1 MTQPAL
7 GPWNP
12 GLQSD
17 VPRAFLGLSTILCE
31 EHVTTPLQEAVE
43 LRALTGLEF
52 RELVVFRPERLILH
66 ALLVRVTADL
76 CVPAGD
82 RVEDLGIN
90 FRRMVDELRA
100 NGIDAETPFCK
111 ALHESLS
118 TRIGQRL
125 DDWLADL
132 EERVEEPAPS
142 SGLTGMWSRLFGS
155 PKARGRPLAMTREDG
170 VGSDWEHERSVCARW
185 AAERATL
192 EDESDRGLLGALI
205 RSAEVVRSR
214 VGSLLPHRSLVHR
227 LAHGIALNELAS
239 IEIGSRVGSRL
250 DALSG
255 SLGFRVLPPQA
266 KPVVLNT
273 KGSSASGKSTLRLQQ
288 RELVRRLG
296 LAWEDFALISP
307 DIWRKYL
314 LDYSSLGAAARY
326 AGSLTGLELEFID
339 QRLDQY
345 MAQKAQRGQMT
356 HLLIDRFRFDSFAAN
371 SEEAGSNLLTRFGDQ
386 VFMFFM
392 ITPPDQTVVR
402 AWFRGLEF
410 GRFKPVD
417 DLLHHNIEAY
427 AGMPDLFFT
436 WALNAEKSVQFE
448 FLDNSVAKG
457 QRPQTMAFGRN
468 GHLVILNPAGFFQID
483 FFRKINLHARSPGE
497 VYPGGVAAQPDH
509 NAGFLKACVER
520 VPTVDLADSGSGRV
534 YARFERGKLT
544 HVEAGLLQH
553 AIASEPL
560 RRGLEA
566 ACESLGPWF
575 SSEATAKLGDQS
587 PVIPQEVAQQTLG
600 AWGFP

>member
-1 MTQPAL
+1 MTQPVL

-17 VPRAFLGLSTILCE
+17 IPREFLGLSTILSH

-100 NGIDAETPFCK
+100 NGIDAETPSCK
-111 ALHESLS
+111 ALHERLS

-132 EERVEEPAPS
+132 EERGEEPAPPRA
-142 SGLTGMWSRLFGS
+142 LT
-155 PKARGRPLAMTREDG
+155 TEDG
-170 VGSDWEHERSVCARW
+170 VGSDWEHEASVCARW

-214 VGSLLPHRSLVHR
+214 LGSLLPHRSLVHR
-227 LAHGIALNELAS
+227 LAHGMALNELAS
-239 IEIGSRVGSRL
+239 IEIGRRVGGRL

-255 SLGFRVLPPQA
+255 GLGFRVLPPQA

-417 DLLHHNIEAY
+417 DLLYHNIEAY

-468 GHLVILNPAGFFQID
+468 GHLVILNPAGFFQIE

-497 VYPGGVAAQPDH
+497 VYPSGVAAEPEQ

-520 VPTVDLADSGSGRV
+520 VPTVDLADSKSGHV
-534 YARFERGKLT
+534 YARFERGQLT

-553 AIASEPL
+553 AIVSEPL

-575 SSEATAKLGDQS
+575 SSEAPAKLGDK
-587 PVIPQEVAQQTLG
+587 PPAIPPEVAQQTLG